1 MSRSEG
7 QTADVGIETIR
18 VPVFL
23 GRANPLQEAHLEVIS
38 QTIKFAQANRTCA
51 LLLLGAGT
59 GYKRDFDNPVSH
71 ETKSEFVLYKLSSEY
86 HGVKLPQRPHLEYQI
101 SAAQK
106 RGIAVDA
113 DYEWLRAAPVES
125 FKDEFAIMLKNN
137 KSTACDISK
146 FIETYVE
153 KSEKYKPGKRYNI
166 EVVQFAGGKDD
177 DATKLHSIFESAI
190 IELEETARF
199 GDVTYRYEVVDAI
212 PSIKGDSGSK
222 PLSATIVRE
231 CARECFHDAGG
242 GADAITPG
250 LRCWQSAHP
259 FYVTGADF
267 DIRPLYMEMII
278 DPTGTPYP
286 IKKPVKSA
294 QPKSMRAKPPYPTGS
309 KGGTRRKI
317 KNLRYK
323 RTIHKQIDRHQRRR

>member
-7 QTADVGIETIR
+7 QAADAGIETIR

-23 GRANPLQEAHLEVIS
+23 GRVNPLQAAHLEVIS

-51 LLLLGAGT
+51 LLLFGAGT

-86 HGVKLPQRPHLEYQI
+86 HGVKLLQRPHLEYQI
-101 SAAQK
+101 SARQK

-113 DYEWLRAAPVES
+113 DYEWLRAAPVQS
-125 FKDEFAIMLKNN
+125 FKGEFAIMLKNN
-137 KSTACDISK
+137 KSTVLDISK
-146 FIETYVE
+146 FVETYVE

-190 IELEETARF
+190 LKLKETARF

-212 PSIKGDSGSK
+212 PSIEGDRGSK
-222 PLSATIVRE
+222 LLSATIVRE
-231 CARECFHDAGG
+231 CARKCFH
-242 GADAITPG
+242 GAAAAADPITTG
-250 LRCWQSAHP
+250 LICLQTAHS
-259 FYVTGADF
+259 FYVTGPDF
-267 DIRPLYMEMII
+267 DIRPLYMEMVI

-294 QPKSMRAKPPYPTGS
+294 QPESVRAKPPYPTDS

-323 RTIHKQIDRHQRRR
+323 RTIRKKIDRHQRRR